1 MKKLELFKF
10 YSNKN
15 KEGLN
20 VFQVINKKIPYI
32 LWGIKRGCIGRYLL
46 YEEELDKADFVE
58 ITKEEFLITIKK
70 EMQSFQRTISLIE
83 ETSEQEYQEKREEY
97 EKYLEEMNI
106 PFEGTRVLLYPEKI
120 REELDNDSCSL
131 SSNIEDKEK
140 IKTVFS
146 ELLKSKKEKE
156 ERIITLS
163 NGQKLN
169 LLFRQ

>member
-1 MKKLELFKF
+1 
-10 YSNKN
+10 
-15 KEGLN
+15 
-20 VFQVINKKIPYI
+20 
-32 LWGIKRGCIGRYLL
+32 
-46 YEEELDKADFVE
+46 
-58 ITKEEFLITIKK
+58 
-70 EMQSFQRTISLIE
+70 
-83 ETSEQEYQEKREEY
+83 
-97 EKYLEEMNI
+97 MNI